1 MDFKV
6 SLLLSLLVFCCSC
19 NNRSRNESQGL
30 ENSNTEANEQDY
42 GSENLECSVNVLDD
56 DSLAIFYRYKL
67 DDGQERI
74 FYQERIEGL
83 FQLYSKIYHNTEPPI
98 RVTTEYDRFHDGQD
112 FFSDGAPS
120 SYLYTIS
127 PDKKSVYVVANSW
140 ANSNGWTTNYQLFRI
155 DCITLE
161 SELLVECA
169 AIRATKDGFT
179 VAQARLTNEAEAK
192 CTADEIWVM
201 HDENINWEGKVVSKS
216 SNEYD
221 YDEMEKKYHNPNTV
235 FGEVQNFSVI
245 E

>member
-1 MDFKV
+1 MNYKV
-6 SLLLSLLVFCCSC
+6 SLFLSLLVFCCSC
-19 NNRSRNESQGL
+19 NNKSRIESQGL
-30 ENSNTEANEQDY
+30 DNSNTEANEQNS

-56 DSLAIFYRYKL
+56 DSLEIFHRYKQA
-67 DDGQERI
+67 DGQERI
-74 FYQERIEGL
+74 FYQERIEGM
-83 FQLYSKIYHNTEPPI
+83 FQLYSKIYHSSEPPTRI
-98 RVTTEYDRFHDGQD
+98 CTEYYRYHDGQD
-112 FFSDGAPS
+112 FYSDGAPS

-169 AIRATKDGFT
+169 AIRAKKDGFT

-192 CTADEIWVM
+192 CTGEEIWVM
-201 HDENINWEGKVVSKS
+201 HDENINWEGKVLSKS
-216 SNEYD
+216 PKEYD
-221 YDEMEKKYHNPNTV
+221 YDEMEKKYHDPNTD
-235 FGEVQNFSVI
+235 FGGVQNFCFI